1 MFRAFAAA
9 AICVFVTGAAL
20 AQSAPPSST
29 PPTVAPAQ
37 CQRPAVPAIPERAPS
52 GMSVHQ
58 LSALHDARDRYVQA
72 ADRYR
77 LCLDDEIVRRRDE
90 MFRTNAE
97 IDPVLDVRAH
107 EHSEISAE
115 RAQVMGRFVLMCI
128 SWEDSNGT
136 YPRGCYLQDRS

>member
-1 MFRAFAAA
+1 MLKALAVFAA
-9 AICVFVTGAAL
+9 CAAL
-20 AQSAPPSST
+20 AGAAFAQSSFPAQSLT
-29 PPTVAPAQ
+29 PNQ
-37 CQRPAVPAIPERAPS
+37 CQRPSAPQIPERAPI
-52 GMSVHQ
+52 GMSLQQ
-58 LSALHDARDRYVQA
+58 LSALHDARDAYVNA

-97 IDPVLDVRAH
+97 IDPVLDIRAH

-128 SWEDSNGT
+128 SWEDAHGA